1 MRLIDADALRKHF
14 EVPHELKC
22 GIQAGMDEYA
32 LKCIDEQPT
41 VAASPWHR
49 CEDELPPAHENLLC
63 CGSRGGMFVG
73 WVLGSAV
80 CICGSCTG
88 FVHGGKGRQ
97 FTHWMP
103 LPEPPKEEMK

>member
-1 MRLIDADALRKHF
+1 MSVDMKDYLAYQEGYEAGKRDAAPRW
-14 EVPHELKC
+14 V
-22 GIQAGMDEYA
+22 
-32 LKCIDEQPT
+32 
-41 VAASPWHR
+41 R

-103 LPEPPKEEMK
+103 LPEPPKEETHENRDHP